1 VKVTRGV
8 AAAGVA
14 TRSIMS
20 GGGVQRAVLDTQQG
34 DSLVVE
40 CNVSPVTIDVSPT
53 PTVHVV

>member
-1 VKVTRGV
+1 MKVTRGV

-14 TRSIMS
+14 TRSMS

-40 CNVSPVTIDVSPT
+40 CNVSPVTIDVSPKS
-53 PTVHVV
+53 TVCVV

>member
-1 VKVTRGV
+1 MKVTRGV

-14 TRSIMS
+14 RRSMS
-20 GGGVQRAVLDTQQG
+20 GGGVQRAVLGTQQG

-40 CNVSPVTIDVSPT
+40 CNVSPVTIDVSPK

>member
-1 VKVTRGV
+1 MKVTRGV

-14 TRSIMS
+14 RRSMS
-20 GGGVQRAVLDTQQG
+20 GVQRAVLGTQQG